1 MFRPEYI
8 SMRQYGIS
16 ILPSL
21 CSLLCILPLQA
32 QDAPDDNGAAD
43 DNGLLGAGFGDMPE
57 MPESI
62 RVTNDGTLE
71 FDSKLGTFLFKG
83 SIVVQGDN
91 GLVLRAGR
99 VLVNSKSETANLAG
113 HVSVRQKSTKGKNG
127 KIIPGIQLFANK
139 VLLNAKTKIIIL
151 DGDVS
156 IYQGPTLHLTLIHI

>member
-1 MFRPEYI
+1 MKMSLLSSLLPRHVSDRIYP

-32 QDAPDDNGAAD
+32 QDTLDDNGAAD

-83 SIVVQGDN
+83 SVVVQGDN
-91 GLVLRAGR
+91 GLVLKAGR
-99 VLVNSKSETANLAG
+99 VLVNSKSETASLAG
-113 HVSVRQKSTKGKNG
+113 HVSVRQKSTKGKDG
-127 KIIPGIQLFANK
+127 KIIGSNLRGPQLE
-139 VLLNAKTKIIIL
+139 AKLKESL
-151 DGDVS
+151 AE
-156 IYQGPTLHLTLIHI
+156 